1 MNGFEPQQE
10 LNEKVEALSRALST
24 VHTVHR
30 LLGSTLNLDELL
42 PRVARLCL
50 QVLRSNFCAIYLLD
64 PSRKYLLN
72 RTTIDVTRPKRTG
85 HTRIRLG
92 KGNEGEVAKTGNALF
107 RKNHLC
113 IPLMD
118 EDLLGVL
125 SVRDKQDGKPYTLFD
140 REILMTL
147 AEQAVIALKNAT
159 LFEDQERLT
168 MDSIRCLAALLDS
181 RAPLRRRSSG
191 FIVKV
196 ALGIAEEMALSR
208 DQIRILQYA
217 ALLHDAG
224 KFAIPEHIL
233 SKPSKLT
240 APEYQMIRQAPMA
253 SAEILK
259 PIAALEPVIP
269 LILYHNE
276 RYDGKGYPK
285 GLAGEAIPLGA
296 RILAVAK
303 AFEAMTTQ
311 RPYRRRM
318 GISQAIR
325 EIKKHQRKQFDPQVV
340 KAFLRFCRKEYR
352 R

>member
-50 QVLRSNFCAIYLLD
+50 QVLRSNFCAIFLLD
-64 PSRKYLLN
+64 PSKKYLLN
-72 RTTIDVTRPKRTG
+72 RTTVDLTRPKRQSRL
-85 HTRIRLG
+85 RIRFG
-92 KGNEGEVAKTGNALF
+92 KGAEGEVAKTGNAIF
-107 RKNHLC
+107 KKDRLC

-118 EDLLGVL
+118 EDVLGVL
-125 SVRDKQDGKPYTLFD
+125 SVRGKQDGKPYSLFD

-147 AEQAVIALKNAT
+147 AEQAVIALKNAS
-159 LFEDQERLT
+159 LYEQQEKLT
-168 MDSIRCLAALLDS
+168 MDSIRCLAQLLD
-181 RAPLRRRSSG
+181 RKTPGRRRSSG

-196 ALGIAEEMALSR
+196 ALGIAEEMDLSHDER
-208 DQIRILQYA
+208 QTLHYA

-224 KFAIPEHIL
+224 TFAIPEHIL

-240 APEYQMIRQAPMA
+240 APEYQMIRQVPAT
-253 SAEILK
+253 SVEILR
-259 PIAALEPVIP
+259 PIGALEPVTPIV
-269 LILYHNE
+269 LHHTE

-285 GLAGEAIPLGA
+285 GLKGEAIPLGA

-303 AFEAMTTQ
+303 AFEAMTVQ
-311 RPYRRRM
+311 RPYRKRM
-318 GISQAIR
+318 GLSQAIR
-325 EIKKHQRKQFDPQVV
+325 EIKRHEGKQFDPQVV
-340 KAFLRFCRKEYR
+340 RAFLRFCQRKSLT
-352 R
+352 